1 MPPVQRKNHA
11 HESINRVPAQRFV
24 KRPARKLSN
33 FRLIVQFS
41 YRLDTVSDCQ
51 TFRVCAMLRIARN
64 PKGLDAHC
72 PKHFLNNCAQSMFG
86 SRRRAV

>member
-51 TFRVCAMLRIARN
+51 TFRVCTAARFDQAFADGALENALLRNLTLAT
-64 PKGLDAHC
+64 
-72 PKHFLNNCAQSMFG
+72 QSH
-86 SRRRAV
+86 AAIL